1 MKSEQKVTKDT
12 KFKGCGIGVE
22 GCCPLIDFAGY
33 VMKSTSSWFL
43 LLAVCLTLPG
53 RVFGGVA
60 PENVA
65 VVVNGDS
72 AASKTIAD
80 EYVRLRGIPV
90 GNLVSVTGLPDK
102 EKMSVKDFRQRI
114 LGPVFQILAER
125 GLLPQIDVIAYSAEI
140 PTAIDVGGDVGEQP
154 LPRVLT
160 PVASI
165 NGLTF
170 LHQAVMAKDLRY
182 LALNSNLYAR
192 RVVAK
197 STDTPWTSDE
207 LRQYGEALAIFQE
220 QTQATQRRKGGDTPT
235 DEEKVMLTARLKEVV
250 AVFEALQKNHPQS
263 AELHYNHA
271 CGLAQLGQ
279 ADAALLALKEAV
291 KSGWW
296 DAQQAVRDDDLKSLR
311 DRDDFKALL
320 GEMRA
325 ADFDMQPAVGFRSS
339 VGWLPHGMPTAD
351 ENAPRYMLS
360 TVLACTTGRGNS
372 VEEAL
377 AHLRRSATADGSRP
391 TGTVYFERNGD
402 VRSTT
407 REWGFRNA
415 ARMLESLGV
424 KAVIEDG
431 VLPQQKSDVAG
442 AVIGIADFD
451 WAKSGSTI
459 LPGAIVEHLTSFGG
473 VLTAGAGQTPLTE
486 FLKQGAA
493 GSSGTVTEPY
503 AIQAKFPTPF
513 IHVQY
518 ASGCTLAESFYQS
531 VTGPYQLLIVGDPLA
546 QPWRRQFT
554 LSVEGLTADKPLGG
568 EVTLGPKC
576 ESADGIAAVE
586 WEVYVDGLR
595 VMTAKSSETLHW
607 DTRRHTDGE
616 HSVTVVARG
625 NDRVQTIA
633 RDNRTVKIQ
642 NGK

>member
-1 MKSEQKVTKDT
+1 MH
-12 KFKGCGIGVE
+12 VE
-22 GCCPLIDFAGY
+22 GGHQLIERAIYAFTLRWAGH
-33 VMKSTSSWFL
+33 VMTPKTTWLGLLVVLATFL
-43 LLAVCLTLPG
+43 TIPRCACA
-53 RVFGGVA
+53 GVA

-65 VVVNGDS
+65 IVVNGDS
-72 AASKTIAD
+72 AASKTIAE
-80 EYVRLRGIPV
+80 EYVRLRGVPA

-102 EKMSVKDFRQRI
+102 EKMSVEDFRQRI
-114 LGPVFQILAER
+114 LGPVFQILTER

-140 PTAIDVGGDVGEQP
+140 PTAIDVSGDIGEQK

-170 LHQAVMAKDLRY
+170 LYQAVMAKDLRY
-182 LALNSNLYAR
+182 LALNANSYAR

-207 LRQYGEALAIFQE
+207 LRQYADALTTFQQ
-220 QTQATQRRKGGDTPT
+220 QTQAAQRRKEGDSPT
-235 DEEKVMLTARLKEVV
+235 DEEKLMLAARLKEVV
-250 AVFEALQKNHPQS
+250 AVIEALQKAHPQS

-271 CGLAQLGQ
+271 CGLMQLGQ
-279 ADAALLALKEAV
+279 ADAALLALKQAV

-311 DRDDFKALL
+311 DREEFKALL
-320 GEMRA
+320 GEMRE
-325 ADFDMQPAVGFRSS
+325 ADFDVQSAVGFRSS
-339 VGWLPHGMPTAD
+339 MGWLPNGMPTAD
-351 ENAPRYMLS
+351 ERAPRYMLS

-377 AHLRRSATADGSRP
+377 ANLRRTATADGSRP
-391 TGTVYFERNGD
+391 TGTIYFERNGD

-415 ARMLESLGV
+415 ARALETLGV
-424 KAVIEDG
+424 KAIVEDG
-431 VLPQQKSDVAG
+431 VLPQKKSDVAG

-451 WAKSGSTI
+451 WPKSGSTM

-473 VLTAGAGQTPLTE
+473 VMTAGAGQTPLTE

-493 GSSGTVTEPY
+493 GSSGTVTEPF

-513 IHVQY
+513 IHVHY
-518 ASGCTLAESFYQS
+518 ARGCTLAESFYQS
-531 VTGPYQLLIVGDPLA
+531 VAGPYQLLIVGDPLA

-554 LSVEGLTADKPLGG
+554 LSVGGFTTDSALVG
-568 EVTLGPKC
+568 EVMLQPKC
-576 ESADGIAAVE
+576 DSPDGIAAAE
-586 WEVYVDGLR
+586 WELYVDGQR
-595 VMTAKSSETLHW
+595 VMSAKSPEPLVW
-607 DTRRHTDGE
+607 DTRRHPDGE
-616 HSVTVVARG
+616 HNVTVVARG
-625 NDRVQTIA
+625 GDAVQTIA

-642 NGK
+642 NSR